1 MAYVTSLFAR
11 KMVAAA
17 GSDIDQRTT
26 LACAGIDPDAPWDP
40 KVMIPATIYYEM
52 LEGMAEQIDVTELPI
67 HVGAS
72 MRCDEY
78 GALGLAWKAAP
89 TLRASCS
96 RIERYARIWTGVVTY
111 ELRDH
116 PRGTLFILHREGER
130 RLGLRLSNEATL
142 ASAVSLSRQVCPV
155 PFSPIEVFVQ
165 HKEPRSKAFHEAWFG
180 CPVKFSADLDAV
192 LISHEAMER
201 ANILGDEGIS
211 RYLMS
216 DLDSELA
223 EVETPPTVVDE
234 AKDAIAQSLSE
245 GTPRMADIAK
255 GLGLSARSF
264 HRRLT
269 EHGLSF
275 QTLTEETRR
284 ELAEG
289 LLRDEQYSLA
299 EVAFLT
305 GFSEQS
311 SFTRA
316 FKRWL
321 GTTPASYRK
330 ARL

>member
-17 GSDIDQRTT
+17 GTGIDQRAT
-26 LACAGIDPDAPWDP
+26 LESAGIDPDAPWDP
-40 KVMIPATIYYEM
+40 KVMIPAVTYYEM
-52 LEGMAEQIDVTELPI
+52 LEGMAKQIDVIELPI

-89 TLRASCS
+89 TLMASCS

-116 PRGTLFILHREGER
+116 PCGTLFILHREGDR

-155 PFSPIEVFVQ
+155 PFSPVEVFVQ
-165 HKEPRSKAFHEAWFG
+165 HKDPNSKAFHESWFG
-180 CPVKFSADLDAV
+180 CPVTFNADLDAV
-192 LISHEAMER
+192 LISHAAMNR
-201 ANILGDEGIS
+201 PNILGDEGIS

-223 EVETPPTVVDE
+223 KVEVPPPVVGD
-234 AKDAIAQSLSE
+234 AKDAIAQALSE
-245 GTPRMADIAK
+245 GTPRMTDIAR

-264 HRRLT
+264 HRRLA

-289 LLRDEQYSLA
+289 LLQDEQYSLA

-316 FKRWL
+316 FKRWI

-330 ARL
+330 ARI